1 MKYRVTID
9 LAFDLEAD
17 ARAVFT
23 AAKNK
28 KAKVQPLTVDEP
40 ARITL
45 HRCYHDEDPPKPC
58 VELDR
63 VVLELAV

>member
-17 ARAVFT
+17 ARAVFS
-23 AAKNK
+23 AAKTK
-28 KAKVQPLTVDEP
+28 KAKARALNVDEP

-45 HRCYHDEDPPKPC
+45 QLCSHDEQPPQPC
-58 VELDR
+58 VVLDSVELS
-63 VVLELAV
+63 A

>member
-9 LAFDLEAD
+9 LAFDTEAD
-17 ARAVFT
+17 ARAVFN
-23 AAKNK
+23 AAKTK
-28 KAKVQPLTVDEP
+28 KAKARALTVDEP

-45 HRCYHDEDPPKPC
+45 QLCGHDEDPPQPC

-63 VVLELAV
+63 VELSA